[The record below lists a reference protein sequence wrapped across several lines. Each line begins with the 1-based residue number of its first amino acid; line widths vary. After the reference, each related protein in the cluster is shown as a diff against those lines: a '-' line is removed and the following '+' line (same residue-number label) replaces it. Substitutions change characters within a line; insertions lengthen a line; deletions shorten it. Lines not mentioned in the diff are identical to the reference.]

1 MPKVKR
7 LRDYKPDES
16 YHDRVIAK
24 DKPAIKTARD
34 MIEPNCG
41 DPKLLTRSPLR
52 SMASR
57 ADLAPPAERPGQDA
71 ALHRPSKYGNRLH
84 WRDGRIT
91 DLHGQLLTDEQGHPL
106 NTAAPAGYKPLTRSL
121 DK

>member
-7 LRDYKPDES
+7 VRDYSPDKS
-16 YHDRVIAK
+16 YHDREVQS
-24 DKPAIKTARD
+24 DKPALKTARD
-34 MIEPNCG
+34 MIEPDCG
-41 DPKLLTRSPLR
+41 DPALLTRSPTR

-71 ALHRPSKYGNRLH
+71 ALHRPSKFGNRLH

-91 DLHGQLLTDEQGHPL
+91 DLNGQLLHDEHGHPL
-106 NTAAPAGYKPLTRSL
+106 TTAAPTGYVPLTRSL
-121 DK
+121 